1 MNLDLNITMW
11 VATAFFVV
19 FTVIFGILVR
29 DGFKEN
35 KKSKVTEILIIVA
48 WLVML
53 ISVGMLWYLNFVL
66 Y

>member
-35 KKSKVTEILIIVA
+35 KKSKVTEILIIIA